1 MVKIGILYDCSSH
14 GDDDNF
20 CEQASA
26 IKWIGLKDG
35 NIRYLCTCKQPFDDP
50 LIGTP
55 CTSLQKNVSD
65 ASNPISRRN
74 LGGPHT
80 DIPPMLGLGLLLIV
94 PWIFLFVATTYE
106 SYKSK
111 VDLEI
116 SIFKRYTAYYVAYV
130 IITSITVALSSLL
143 AIDSLAGVTT
153 FVTLITQK
161 VFRGEG
167 GGTKRMLGYL
177 SPRKD

>member
-55 CTSLQKNVSD
+55 CTSLQKMCRM
-65 ASNPISRRN
+65 PLTPY
-74 LGGPHT
+74 LG
-80 DIPPMLGLGLLLIV
+80 
-94 PWIFLFVATTYE
+94 AT
-106 SYKSK
+106 
-111 VDLEI
+111 
-116 SIFKRYTAYYVAYV
+116 
-130 IITSITVALSSLL
+130 L
-143 AIDSLAGVTT
+143 AART
-153 FVTLITQK
+153 
-161 VFRGEG
+161 
-167 GGTKRMLGYL
+167 
-177 SPRKD
+177 